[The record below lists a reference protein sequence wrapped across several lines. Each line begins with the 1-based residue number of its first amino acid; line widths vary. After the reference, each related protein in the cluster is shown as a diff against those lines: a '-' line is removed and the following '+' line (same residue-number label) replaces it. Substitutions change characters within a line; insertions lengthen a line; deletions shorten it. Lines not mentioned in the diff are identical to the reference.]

1 MKFKICLC
9 ELKGLTRPQGP
20 VEIRKTEVLDDGQ
33 VMRAQLG
40 GAVKAKVGIVKEGS
54 RYFSVL
60 PRKLGGTQEI
70 PADSLTDAL
79 HASVDILNS
88 KMKPK
93 GRPKSGRKARSRAR
107 KA

>member
-9 ELKGLTRPQGP
+9 ELKGLTRPKGP
-20 VEIRKTEVLDDGQ
+20 VEIRKTKVLDDGQ
-33 VMRAQLG
+33 VMSAQLG

-60 PRKLGGTQEI
+60 PRKLGGTQEV

-88 KMKPK
+88 KVKTRRSPK
-93 GRPKSGRKARSRAR
+93 NARKARSRAR